1 MHLKSHESPRH
12 RGRNDKSP
20 KRSARTRQLKK
31 AKKLFLM
38 RLQNADK

>member
-1 MHLKSHESPRH
+1 MHLKSHESPRK

-31 AKKLFLM
+31 AKKQFLKT
-38 RLQNADK
+38 LNYVQ

>member
-1 MHLKSHESPRH
+1 MNLKSHESPRK

-31 AKKLFLM
+31 AKKRFLR
-38 RLQNADK
+38 RLQDA

>member
-1 MHLKSHESPRH
+1 MHLKSHESPRS

-31 AKKLFLM
+31 AKKQFLR
-38 RLQNADK
+38 RLQNAQ